1 MRIISEELLIDNEL
15 IDFIKNIYLV
25 DNSMDI
31 YLHNAAG
38 ETNVKGGV
46 YGEQVISTF
55 AMDISDLY
63 FYKSVLADLDLTL
76 DINLNLVNESAEAD
90 ISFFYDTE
98 IKVNGETDIL
108 GIVVQNNL
116 EERSSYEVFLNY
128 PNFDENVSYL
138 RYAFLHEL
146 GHVLGLEH
154 PFNNDDGDVF
164 ENITS
169 PWTSAYPEETV
180 MAYRQPSLGSWPQY
194 FSDNDLN
201 ALKSI
206 WGIETEIN
214 VNKYII
220 DHSYA
225 FEEIKDFDGFYHGI
239 KHKLNKTE
247 YAFKGKADVNLDGYE
262 EYIFVNHNTNRLAS
276 VGIEEDFLKYGE
288 NGNTRVLGIYI
299 DPLVAAGEILKGSEN
314 DSQRRFSN
322 DIKIDNLVLK
332 SSGDFNFDGLQELYW
347 KTVDGTSFLRLL
359 MHEDGNIQYANYQNA
374 DQMNEYL
381 ITHGHV
387 GIISDI
393 I

>member
-31 YLHNAAG
+31 YLHNEAG

-63 FYKSVLADLDLTL
+63 FYKSVLADIDLTL

-276 VGIEEDFLKYGE
+276 VGIQEDFMKYGE

-299 DPLVAAGEILKGSEN
+299 DPLVAAGKILKGSAN

-322 DIKIDNLVLK
+322 DINIDNLVLK

-359 MHEDGNIQYANYQNA
+359 MHKDGNIQYANYQNA

-387 GIISDI
+387 GIVSDI

>member
-63 FYKSVLADLDLTL
+63 FYKSVLADIDLTL

-322 DIKIDNLVLK
+322 DIRIDNLVLK
-332 SSGDFNFDGLQELYW
+332 SSGDFNHDGLQELYW

-359 MHEDGNIQYANYQNA
+359 MHADGNIRYANYQSEA
-374 DQMNEYL
+374 QMSEYL
-381 ITHGHV
+381 TDQGHGN
-387 GIISDI
+387 IIVDI
-393 I
+393 V

>member
-1 MRIISEELLIDNEL
+1 MRLISEELLIDYEL
-15 IDFIKNIYLV
+15 LDFIKNIYLV

-31 YLHNAAG
+31 YLHNSAG
-38 ETNVKGGV
+38 KINVKGGV
-46 YGEQVISTF
+46 YGEQVINTL

-63 FYKSVLADLDLTL
+63 FYKSVLANLDLTL
-76 DINLNLVNESAEAD
+76 DIDFNIVNEAAEAD

-108 GIVVQNNL
+108 GIVVQNNF

-128 PNFDENVSYL
+128 PSFDENVSYL

-154 PFNNDDGDVF
+154 PFNDDDGDVF
-164 ENITS
+164 ENVTS

-180 MAYRQPSLGSWPQY
+180 MAYRQPRLGSWPQY

-201 ALKSI
+201 ALRSI
-206 WGIETEIN
+206 WGVQDKIMI
-214 VNKYII
+214 NKYII
-220 DHSYA
+220 NHSYA
-225 FEEIKDFDGFYHGI
+225 LEEIKDFDGFYHGI

-247 YAFKGKADVNLDGYE
+247 YSFKGKADVNLDGYE

-314 DSQRRFSN
+314 DSQMRFSN

-359 MHEDGNIQYANYQNA
+359 MHSDGNIKYANYQST

-381 ITHGHV
+381 TTHGHSA
-387 GIISDI
+387 IIGDI

>member
-38 ETNVKGGV
+38 EKNVKGGV

-247 YAFKGKADVNLDGYE
+247 YSFKGKADVNLDGYE

-276 VGIEEDFLKYGE
+276 VGIQEDFMKYGE

-299 DPLVAAGEILKGSEN
+299 DPLVAAGEILKGSAN

-322 DIKIDNLVLK
+322 DINIDNLVLK

-359 MHEDGNIQYANYQNA
+359 MHKDGNIQYANYQNA

-387 GIISDI
+387 GIVSDI